1 MRISRHKH
9 KNLLFLIF
17 GLIIAFLVI
26 SNKNINEL
34 VLGLKQF
41 SYFGVFLGGML
52 FVSTFTF
59 ATGVVI
65 LFSLAEHIPTLPMIL
80 LATFGAVFA
89 DYLIFRFVKDDVEK
103 EIQPLYTELEKLG
116 KKNHLR
122 KLIHTKYFG
131 WTLPV
136 IGALVMASPL
146 PDELG
151 ISLMGISNIKTSQF
165 LIVSLLSHG
174 VGMTIVVSAAVLI

>member
-1 MRISRHKH
+1 MKISRHKH
-9 KNLLFLIF
+9 KNLLLLIV
-17 GLIIAFLVI
+17 GLIIALLVI
-26 SNKNINEL
+26 TNKNINEL

-41 SYFGVFLGGML
+41 GYLGVFLGGML

-103 EIQPLYTELEKLG
+103 EIQPLYDGLEKFG

-151 ISLMGISNIKTSQF
+151 ISLMGISNIKTKQF
-165 LIVSLLSHG
+165 LIISFLSHG
-174 VGMTIVVSAAVLI
+174 VGMTIVISAALLI